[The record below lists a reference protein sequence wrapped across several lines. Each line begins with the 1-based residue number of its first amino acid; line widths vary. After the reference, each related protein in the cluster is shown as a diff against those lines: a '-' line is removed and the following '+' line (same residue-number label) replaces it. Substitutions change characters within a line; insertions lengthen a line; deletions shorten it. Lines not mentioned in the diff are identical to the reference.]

1 MGTLND
7 LNELFKII
15 SEGKADYKKN
25 DPVGKA
31 VNNIKQT
38 TKSDLSLL
46 FTELSESKK
55 NDPMQKKI
63 NEVKN
68 NVKSDLSVLFEELSS
83 LNTKLHTLEQY
94 KEPVT
99 ITEIAPQ
106 MKIEEAEIPA
116 QPVIKTPQQRIKDTK
131 DDVKKYLKDK
141 SFQQPTPDA
150 VNKGI
155 NDLRKK
161 ITFLE
166 QAIGRIAAAGPGGGE
181 VNLKYLDDIDKASI
195 ADGKYLQYNDD
206 TGKFEFS
213 DIEAVVPD
221 DFVIDGEEF

>member
-1 MGTLND
+1 MND

-38 TKSDLSLL
+38 TKSYLSLL

-55 NDPMQKKI
+55 NDPMRKKI

-83 LNTKLHTLEQY
+83 LNTKLDTLEQY

-106 MKIEEAEIPA
+106 MKTEEAEIPA

-155 NDLRKK
+155 DDLRKK

-166 QAIGRIAAAGPGGGE
+166 QAIGRIVAAGPGGGE

-195 ADGKYLQYNDD
+195 ADGKYLQYNDV
-206 TGKFEFS
+206 TKKFEFS

-221 DFVIDGEEF
+221 DLVIDGEEF

>member
-25 DPVGKA
+25 DPVGKK
-31 VNNIKQT
+31 VNEI
-38 TKSDLSLL
+38 
-46 FTELSESKK
+46 
-55 NDPMQKKI
+55 
-63 NEVKN
+63 KN

-83 LNTKLHTLEQY
+83 LNTKLDTLEQY

-106 MKIEEAEIPA
+106 MKTEEAEIPA

-155 NDLRKK
+155 DDLR
-161 ITFLE
+161 
-166 QAIGRIAAAGPGGGE
+166 
-181 VNLKYLDDIDKASI
+181 
-195 ADGKYLQYNDD
+195 
-206 TGKFEFS
+206 
-213 DIEAVVPD
+213 
-221 DFVIDGEEF
+221 